1 MSISGCFGSSRSGT
15 GPGVGDLFVSPSVV
29 ASGPA
34 GLGLG
39 LVLVTCLL
47 VHQLVASG
55 PAGLELG
62 QVLVT
67 CLLVHQLVASGPEGL
82 DWARCW

>member
-1 MSISGCFGSSRSGT
+1 MWACTSCFSPNPICPDKTLTVVWLLGSSRSGT

-39 LVLVTCLL
+39 
-47 VHQLVASG
+47 
-55 PAGLELG
+55 

-67 CLLVHQLVASGPEGL
+67 VSSGVGYRQTLGSWLLPNQIS
-82 DWARCW
+82 